1 MAESGRFIMSS
12 NSLVIAKYK
21 VLITNRVNKCL
32 IAQLEEYD
40 YLPYNADN
48 SELGSSK
55 RTVVLLKHSN
65 DMINCALPG

>member
-1 MAESGRFIMSS
+1 MAESGLFIMSS

-32 IAQLEEYD
+32 IAQLEEY
-40 YLPYNADN
+40 LSYNA
-48 SELGSSK
+48 ELGFLK
-55 RTVVLLKHSN
+55 RTVVLLNHSN

>member
-1 MAESGRFIMSS
+1 MSS

-32 IAQLEEYD
+32 IAQLEEY
-40 YLPYNADN
+40 LPYNA
-48 SELGSSK
+48 ELVSLK

-65 DMINCALPG
+65 DMINCPLPG

>member
-1 MAESGRFIMSS
+1 MSS

-32 IAQLEEYD
+32 IAQLEEY
-40 YLPYNADN
+40 LPYNA
-48 SELGSSK
+48 ELVSLK

>member
-1 MAESGRFIMSS
+1 MSS

-32 IAQLEEYD
+32 IVQLEE
-40 YLPYNADN
+40 YLPYNA
-48 SELGSSK
+48 ELVSLK